1 MDFALKVNKLALKT
15 NPEFVDMLVSL
26 RANEPFMNFIKENK
40 YKGCL
45 NRTAGIE
52 ATNDGLTD
60 HLWAEEESH
69 KK

>member
-1 MDFALKVNKLALKT
+1 
-15 NPEFVDMLVSL
+15 MLITL
-26 RANEPFMNFIKENK
+26 RANETFMNFIKENK

-45 NRTAGIE
+45 NSIAGIE